1 MDIVIADAEMRT
13 AAGAIEDAL
22 YQLSSICSRAVPII
36 KGLQDTGA
44 LSSENLDEKYQQQL
58 ADHLNALA
66 TTMEE
71 LHEGVLT
78 DAMAFAGQIDEIDS
92 FVY

>member
-22 YQLSSICSRAVPII
+22 YQLSSICTRAVPVLAE
-36 KGLQDTGA
+36 LQSTGA
-44 LSSENLDEKYQQQL
+44 LSSESLDQKYQDQL
-58 ADHLNALA
+58 ADHLNDLA
-66 TTMEE
+66 TTMED
-71 LHEGVLT
+71 LHEGVLA
-78 DAMAFAGQIDEIDS
+78 DAMAFVSKIDEIDS

>member
-66 TTMEE
+66 TTA
-71 LHEGVLT
+71 LLGSKREGRYEHYHRR
-78 DAMAFAGQIDEIDS
+78 QKRHP
-92 FVY
+92 

>member
-66 TTMEE
+66 TTMR
-71 LHEGVLT
+71 
-78 DAMAFAGQIDEIDS
+78 AC
-92 FVY
+92 